1 MKHYTNIRGSQPE
14 KPPEIDTQSSPT
26 TVYIRENIRREGDF
40 WVYDE
45 TQYTTQ
51 EFIQLQSR
59 QISLLEQVTA
69 KMIQAASP
77 ALLSARSSKQ
87 ESFAKLAEL
96 AKSKLA

>member
-59 QISLLEQVTA
+59 QISLLEQVKA

-87 ESFAKLAEL
+87 ESFAKLAERFL
-96 AKSKLA
+96 KE

>member
-1 MKHYTNIRGSQPE
+1 MRYYTSVYGTQPRR
-14 KPPEIDTQSSPT
+14 PPKIDTQSSPT

-87 ESFAKLAEL
+87 ESFAKLAERFL
-96 AKSKLA
+96 KE